1 VSDNPIRLESSD
13 ILPAIFQLLQEQQRV
28 SERTGELVESIVRDI
43 SRLREQSERIAIL
56 TNRMD
61 GVEKAMEDFNEKR
74 MACLENVAKSFR
86 MADEKRERNKDK
98 IIEISQ
104 QFSDQCIQIREQFS
118 AKIQVIEKDC
128 SEKIRGLES
137 QITTTREKV
146 AYSAGGYG
154 AIAAILASLISFLL
168 QHLIKGK

>member
-1 VSDNPIRLESSD
+1 
-13 ILPAIFQLLQEQQRV
+13 
-28 SERTGELVESIVRDI
+28 
-43 SRLREQSERIAIL
+43 
-56 TNRMD
+56 
-61 GVEKAMEDFNEKR
+61 
-74 MACLENVAKSFR
+74 

>member
-1 VSDNPIRLESSD
+1 VSDNPKSSD
-13 ILPAIFQLLQEQQRV
+13 VLPAIFQLLKEQQRV

-74 MACLENVAKSFR
+74 MACLENVAENFR
-86 MADEKRERNKDK
+86 MAEDKRERNKDK
-98 IIEISQ
+98 IVELGQ
-104 QFSDQCIQIREQFS
+104 RFSDQCAQIREHVATQ
-118 AKIQVIEKDC
+118 
-128 SEKIRGLES
+128 IRGLES

-146 AYSAGGYG
+146 AYSAGVYG

-168 QHLIKGK
+168 QHLIKK

>member
-1 VSDNPIRLESSD
+1 M
-13 ILPAIFQLLQEQQRV
+13 PAIFQLLKEQHRV

-43 SRLREQSERIAIL
+43 SRLREQSERVAIL
-56 TNRMD
+56 MNRMD
-61 GVEKAMEDFNEKR
+61 GIEKAMGDFDEKR
-74 MACLENVAKSFR
+74 MACLENVAENFR
-86 MADEKRERNKDK
+86 MAEDKRERNKDK
-98 IIEISQ
+98 IVELGQ
-104 QFSDQCIQIREQFS
+104 KFFDQCIQIREQFS
-118 AKIQVIEKDC
+118 TKIQVIEKDC

-168 QHLIKGK
+168 QHLIKK

>member
-1 VSDNPIRLESSD
+1 LESSD
-13 ILPAIFQLLQEQQRV
+13 VLPAIFQLLKEQQRV

-43 SRLREQSERIAIL
+43 SRLREQSERVAIL
-56 TNRMD
+56 MNRMD
-61 GVEKAMEDFNEKR
+61 AIENAMADFDEKR
-74 MACLENVAKSFR
+74 MACLENVAESFR
-86 MADEKRERNKDK
+86 MAEDKRERNKDK
-98 IIEISQ
+98 IVELGQ
-104 QFSDQCIQIREQFS
+104 KFSDQCAQIREQFS
-118 AKIQVIEKDC
+118 TKIQGIEKDC

-168 QHLIKGK
+168 QHLIKK